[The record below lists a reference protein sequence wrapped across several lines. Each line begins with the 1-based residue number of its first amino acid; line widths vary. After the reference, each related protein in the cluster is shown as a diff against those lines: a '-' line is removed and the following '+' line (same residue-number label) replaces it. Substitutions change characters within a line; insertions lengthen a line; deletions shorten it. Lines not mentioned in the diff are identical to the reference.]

1 MLHELF
7 LTRRQKTKIR
17 NAFANNMSTDIS
29 KTQIS
34 KIIQSHGYLGY
45 WFGNLRREALKNIG
59 IPLARDNLLGLMS
72 NSTSNAINEFGKKV
86 EKELPEQENDL
97 TLFILNEDVNDIIK
111 IIKSLED
118 SGVLINRVTETVKH
132 KMKKEEDI
140 LASLVASIVQPVI
153 SSLVKGISGRGV
165 RRAEEDIWI
174 KIFSFI
180 PSLKTILKIR
190 VIWMTNLDLMAF
202 FQQANYQK

>member
-1 MLHELF
+1 MLNELF

-34 KIIQSHGYLGY
+34 KIIQSHGSLGY
-45 WFGNLRREALKNIG
+45 WREALKNIG

-72 NSTSNAINEFGKKV
+72 NTTSNAINEFGKKV

-190 VIWMTNLDLMAF
+190 VISMTNLDLMAF